1 MNRISKLTALLA
13 IGIAFPHVAWAVQAE
28 QTGTLSFILE
38 NDIFAGKDQH
48 YTNGAR
54 VIWVPGKD
62 APTPQWAVKVA
73 RYVPWFPDEGE
84 IRHGYAF
91 GQSMFGPEDITL
103 VDPPLD
109 ERPYAGWLYGTV
121 GLGVESGR
129 QLDLV
134 SLTLGVVGPASLAE
148 QTQKFVHKVVDSN
161 KPQGW
166 DTQLDN
172 EPGVILTYQRN
183 WRGYATSTHATRM
196 DFTPHLGFALGNV
209 FTYANAGLTMRVG
222 KNLPNDYGPPRI
234 QPGLPG
240 SGDFSPASNF
250 GWYFF
255 AGVEGR
261 VVARN
266 IFLDGNTFSDSRS
279 VDKKPLVGDLQVGF
293 VLDWSDVRLSYTHVV
308 RSREYETQDSHDQFG
323 ALSVSFKF

>member
-13 IGIAFPHVAWAVQAE
+13 IGIAFPHLAHAAQAE

-62 APTPQWAVKVA
+62 APRPEWAVKVA

-103 VDPPLD
+103 ADPPLE
-109 ERPYAGWLYGTV
+109 ERPYAGWLYGAV

-172 EPGVILTYQRN
+172 EPGVILTYQRS

-293 VLDWSDVRLSYTHVV
+293 VLDWSDVRFSYTHVV